1 MAAAFASDGSA
12 SATANGFINDV
23 QFDFYGRR
31 LATCASDRRIEVF
44 DQSETGE
51 WSSSSWWNAHSGEV
65 NKLAWAHPQYG
76 QLLASCSLDCTVQIW
91 EEQERQ
97 GNTHSHSTQ
106 TCWHLR
112 ATLADS
118 RKEIKDIAF
127 APSHLGLKIATAS
140 MDGSVRIYE
149 AIDVMNL
156 RDWALQDNIE
166 AASSHVSCLAWCT
179 SKFDPQM
186 LVIGA
191 YDMDHSSHV
200 KVWQYGMASRTW
212 EIVCELEKH
221 DFPVNDVAWAPN
233 MGRSSHHIA
242 SAGQDKKLKIHR
254 LQRGADGL
262 KLADVSTLRCSNDE
276 EEQEA
281 FRVEWNVTGT
291 VLASS
296 GQDGVVHLWKN
307 NFKGG
312 WQEITAVPSAEMGG
326 M

>member
-1 MAAAFASDGSA
+1 MAAAPVLTSHDG
-12 SATANGFINDV
+12 GFINDV

-44 DQSETGE
+44 DQGEAGE
-51 WSSSSWWNAHSGEV
+51 WASSSWWNAHAGEV
-65 NKLAWAHPQYG
+65 NKLAWAHPQFG
-76 QLLASCSLDCTVQIW
+76 QVLASCSLDCTVQIW

-97 GNTHSHSTQ
+97 GHSHAHGAQ

-127 APSHLGLKIATAS
+127 SPSHLGLKIATAS

-156 RDWALQDNIE
+156 RDWALQDNLE
-166 AASSHVSCLAWCT
+166 VATSHVSCLAWCS
-179 SKFDPQM
+179 SKFDPPM
-186 LVIGA
+186 LVVGA

-200 KVWQYGMASRTW
+200 SVWQYGIASRTW
-212 EIVCELEKH
+212 ESVCELEKH
-221 DFPVNDVAWAPN
+221 DYQVNDVAWAPN

-242 SAGQDKKLKIHR
+242 SAGQDKKLKVHR
-254 LQRGADGL
+254 LQRAADGL
-262 KLADVSTLRCSNDE
+262 KLSDVSTLRCSNDE
-276 EEQEA
+276 EEHEA

-296 GQDGVVHLWKN
+296 GQDGVVHLWKG

-312 WQEITAVPSAEMGG
+312 WQEISAVPSVEIGT
-326 M
+326 